1 MKLGEKGKEY
11 IFIGFL
17 FSLLLLD
24 FTLTYF
30 REDDTKCDK
39 VHLDEWTPARD
50 PVTKGDSVLIERTN
64 FFVMEN
70 IRLENYIKE
79 LEKEN
84 QRFSSMLAE
93 IENEKGGHEILKKL
107 WNK

>member
-1 MKLGEKGKEY
+1 
-11 IFIGFL
+11 
-17 FSLLLLD
+17 
-24 FTLTYF
+24 
-30 REDDTKCDK
+30 
-39 VHLDEWTPARD
+39 
-50 PVTKGDSVLIERTN
+50 
-64 FFVMEN
+64 MEN